1 MSAQKES
8 AARAGEPNATPS
20 RVIHIVHHIP
30 RKRKSRT
37 HQIVVKSI
45 TFAAAIMAIYGLM
58 YMENR
63 MIPGLIIFA
72 ISFSYLLIFAYANG
86 GFYHAH
92 D

>member
-1 MSAQKES
+1 MTAKKE
-8 AARAGEPNATPS
+8 AVARTGENMATAPKI
-20 RVIHIVHHIP
+20 IHIVHHIP
-30 RKRKSRT
+30 RKRKSRAHT
-37 HQIVVKSI
+37 IVVKSI
-45 TFAAAIMAIYGLM
+45 TFAAVLMAIYGLM

-63 MIPGLIIFA
+63 MVPGLIIFA

>member
-1 MSAQKES
+1 MSRVSES
-8 AARAGEPNATPS
+8 AARTGENMATPS
-20 RVIHIVHHIP
+20 RVIHIVHHIQ
-30 RKRKSRT
+30 RKRKSRVHT
-37 HQIVVKSI
+37 IVVKSI
-45 TFAAAIMAIYGLM
+45 TFAAVLMAIYGLM

-63 MIPGLIIFA
+63 MVPGLIIFA